1 MIMRLRFGFIFV
13 DLNLDKQI
21 SHGSSTGRYYGDV
34 LLVRSRNKGYQRE
47 ASAVRDEPDMLQEE
61 NETVLDKLHRAEEK
75 REAAEARVRELE
87 KQVLI

>member
-1 MIMRLRFGFIFV
+1 MRLRFGFIFV

-21 SHGSSTGRYYGDV
+21 SHGAKRFV
-34 LLVRSRNKGYQRE
+34 F
-47 ASAVRDEPDMLQEE
+47 PDMLQEE

>member
-1 MIMRLRFGFIFV
+1 MEQ
-13 DLNLDKQI
+13 NA
-21 SHGSSTGRYYGDV
+21 SYSSSTGRYYGDL

-61 NETVLDKLHRAEEK
+61 NETALDKLHRAEEK